1 MPEGEKELTAE
12 MLGESFSWF
21 IPGLIFI
28 VFLYGHI
35 KGVRIFE
42 VFVEGAQEGF
52 LMAVKLIPYLIGI
65 YVAVGIFRESG
76 AVDVL
81 VKLLSPILK
90 VIKAPTDALFLSIV
104 RSLSGPA
111 ALSMTMEIFDIHG
124 PDSFIGRLASTMLG
138 SSDTTFYIIAVYF
151 GSVGIRKTRYA
162 ILLGMLADFASFV
175 ASVYIVR
182 KIFL

>member
-1 MPEGEKELTAE
+1 MTAE
-12 MLGESFSWF
+12 MLGEGFSWF

-28 VFLYGHI
+28 VFLFGHI

-52 LMAVKLIPYLIGI
+52 LMAIKLIPYLVGI

-76 AVDVL
+76 AVDIL

-90 VIKAPTDALFLSIV
+90 IINAPADALLLSIV

-162 ILLGMLADFASFV
+162 IPLGILADSASFV

-182 KIFL
+182 KLFL